1 MANGPFSGVTTWQ
14 GVNALLS
21 SGTIDPATAALIIG
35 DMQANGTGGVNN
47 SGSGWNSSS
56 ALPSG
61 MPLPS
66 GNEISP
72 IAITSPFGTDYP
84 QPAPNT
90 TVPAATQATN
100 AAKSAAGGLLSGITG
115 KLGDWTLI
123 AFGAIMILGALMI
136 SQKQTVIELAKSGV
150 A

>member
-14 GVNALLS
+14 GVNVLLS
-21 SGTIDPATAALIIG
+21 NGTIDPSTAALIIG
-35 DMQANGTGGVNN
+35 DMQAHGTGGLNN

-66 GNEISP
+66 GNENS
-72 IAITSPFGTDYP
+72 
-84 QPAPNT
+84 PNT
-90 TVPAATQATN
+90 TASTATQAT
-100 AAKSAAGGLLSGITG
+100 AAGGWLSGITG
-115 KLGDWTLI
+115 KLGDWALSGITGKRGDWALI

-136 SQKQTVIELAKSGV
+136 SQKETVIQVAKAGME
-150 A
+150 